1 MDVMDFEVLPGP
13 SRAELARTAL
23 ASAAA
28 AEIED
33 ARSPDDP
40 VYPGRVPAQVPVR
53 DGRDGSPLLLPVT
66 GSVLEHQLAAQR
78 DAVTVTVPAAGPYA
92 ALRLTG
98 TVRLTARNRRAGIAA
113 CMVDLRSV
121 ELISHAGAR
130 VRVPLPQYR
139 AAVPD
144 PLWREAPGV
153 LQHLE
158 HGHMTDLIACV
169 RMHGLPQADWVIARG
184 LDRYGLELLV
194 LTTDG
199 VAAVRLGFPDGPVTS
214 LRDVP
219 ASIRT
224 ALTCRCESAR
234 HPRLPGRETWGF
246 CPPRRGPHWRCHDLA
261 LR

>member
-1 MDVMDFEVLPGP
+1 MEVMDFEVLPGP
-13 SRAELARTAL
+13 SLAELARTAL

-28 AEIED
+28 AEIDD
-33 ARSPDDP
+33 ARSPRDP
-40 VYPGRVPAQVPVR
+40 NYPGRVPAQVPVR

-78 DAVTVTVPAAGPYA
+78 DAVTVTVPAAGLYA

-121 ELISHAGAR
+121 ELISHAVAG

-139 AAVPD
+139 AAAPD
-144 PLWREAPGV
+144 PLRREAPGV

-169 RMHGLPQADWVIARG
+169 RLHGLQQADWVITRG

-194 LTTDG
+194 LATDG
-199 VAAVRLGFPDGPVTS
+199 VAAVRLGFPDGPVSS
-214 LRDVP
+214 LEEVP

-224 ALTCRCESAR
+224 ALTCRCESVR
-234 HPRLPGRETWGF
+234 H
-246 CPPRRGPHWRCHDLA
+246 RR
-261 LR
+261 